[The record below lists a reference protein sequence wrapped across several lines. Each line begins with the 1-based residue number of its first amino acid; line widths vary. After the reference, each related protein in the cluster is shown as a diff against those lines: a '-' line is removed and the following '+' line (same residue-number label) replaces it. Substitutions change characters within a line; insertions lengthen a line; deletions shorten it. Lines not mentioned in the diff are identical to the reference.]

1 MNGQPNQK
9 VSVEDLLRLKREER
23 PAPEFWSRFDRE
35 LRAKQLAALVEKR
48 PWWYRLPAWSL
59 NWRRYHLPLGATAA
73 LALTLVSLR
82 DGGAGLSSASVREER
97 ATASSATVRPT
108 ENVAVSVTAPV
119 AVERVVVAPAPVDL
133 APHAVAPSVAAVE
146 PAAIHES
153 GLDAVEATTSVP
165 AGATEALS
173 ARFTGGKVIAALD
186 AEQTLGRS
194 LGAAREVKA
203 PAVRGASFEPLA
215 QMSSPTEVRRA
226 RYRSAMAM
234 PVAKETVAQ
243 ANDRLARNLSDERM
257 NDTLR
262 RFDAKADRL
271 SLKF

>member
-1 MNGQPNQK
+1 MSREPNQK
-9 VSVEDLLRLKREER
+9 VSLEDLLRLKREER

-48 PWWYRLPAWSL
+48 PWWHRLPAWSL

-73 LALTLVSLR
+73 LAFTLVSLR
-82 DGGAGLSSASVREER
+82 DGSAER
-97 ATASSATVRPT
+97 APATASVERP
-108 ENVAVSVTAPV
+108 AAGAVTASARPV
-119 AVERVVVAPAPVDL
+119 ELVVPSVSSPAVGEESAAAVALAAHSPALFTPPAGEMTVNDAVADPAESPAPVSL
-133 APHAVAPSVAAVE
+133 E
-146 PAAIHES
+146 R
-153 GLDAVEATTSVP
+153 VEAS
-165 AGATEALS
+165 G
-173 ARFTGGKVIAALD
+173 ARFVGSKVMAALD
-186 AEQTLGRS
+186 AEPVLGRTLGTI
-194 LGAAREVKA
+194 REVKT

-226 RYRSAMAM
+226 RFRTAMAM